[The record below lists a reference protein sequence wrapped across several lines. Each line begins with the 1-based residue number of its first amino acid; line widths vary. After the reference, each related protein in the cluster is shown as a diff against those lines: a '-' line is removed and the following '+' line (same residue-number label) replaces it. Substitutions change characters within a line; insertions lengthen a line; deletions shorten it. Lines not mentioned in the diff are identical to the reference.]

1 MPFQRF
7 PWQAGRT
14 AASEETCIP
23 RPGLPPRV
31 WRTDATFA
39 PRRSGI
45 WTVAPLLFLSVL
57 NGCQR
62 DFDTP
67 AGKIAAEPMAHGGL
81 LPRTVPRLEIER
93 LTETTGTPVEFGSIQ
108 SIVADGKGQ
117 VFVADGLTQEI
128 IVLTPGGRR
137 LRTIGGR
144 GRGPGEFSG
153 LSSLA
158 WEGDTLVALD
168 VNTRRVT
175 RFTSDGILVATWPW
189 PTEAGRPVR
198 LYQAGPRVRGAGL
211 VVRPTVLFRS
221 AAEAAAQWQE
231 PETIFSALV
240 DDGTARSFVAVHDT
254 ASEHRGFECDGPGLI
269 ELFPDPLLG
278 YNGPLRA
285 FVSPQELA
293 RVSPEEYRI
302 DVIDVTSGDTVRTLE
317 RDYPALRLTD
327 EEWADATRYFHERDR
342 AVGPLNCDLESM
354 RPEYLPI
361 VRSMVSDND
370 GRLWV
375 ETRRADGY
383 AVSVIDRE
391 GQLLGEAS
399 LPPRDVRVPLYVRNG
414 RLYLVAIDEYDVQSL
429 EVYGIE
435 GFQP

>member
-1 MPFQRF
+1 
-7 PWQAGRT
+7 
-14 AASEETCIP
+14 
-23 RPGLPPRV
+23 
-31 WRTDATFA
+31 
-39 PRRSGI
+39 
-45 WTVAPLLFLSVL
+45 
-57 NGCQR
+57 
-62 DFDTP
+62 
-67 AGKIAAEPMAHGGL
+67 
-81 LPRTVPRLEIER
+81 
-93 LTETTGTPVEFGSIQ
+93 
-108 SIVADGKGQ
+108 
-117 VFVADGLTQEI
+117 
-128 IVLTPGGRR
+128 
-137 LRTIGGR
+137 
-144 GRGPGEFSG
+144 
-153 LSSLA
+153 
-158 WEGDTLVALD
+158 
-168 VNTRRVT
+168 
-175 RFTSDGILVATWPW
+175 
-189 PTEAGRPVR
+189 
-198 LYQAGPRVRGAGL
+198 
-211 VVRPTVLFRS
+211 
-221 AAEAAAQWQE
+221 
-231 PETIFSALV
+231 
-240 DDGTARSFVAVHDT
+240 
-254 ASEHRGFECDGPGLI
+254 
-269 ELFPDPLLG
+269 DPLLG

-327 EEWADATRYFHERDR
+327 EEWAEATRYFHEIDR

-361 VRSMVSDND
+361 VRSMVSDNE